1 MPETIGKVWRWEIHS
16 CSCEYK
22 LNTIDTFLAFDIIRM
37 MSQPEAD
44 SEPSSVSNR
53 NTVVAA
59 AAVVTFVVVVVAA
72 DDCLRS
78 WCASARRAGAAG
90 DPCSSAR

>member
-1 MPETIGKVWRWEIHS
+1 
-16 CSCEYK
+16 
-22 LNTIDTFLAFDIIRM
+22 

-59 AAVVTFVVVVVAA
+59 AAVVTFVVVVA

>member
-1 MPETIGKVWRWEIHS
+1 MEKFGGGKYIV
-16 CSCEYK
+16 SCEYK
-22 LNTIDTFLAFDIIRM
+22 FNTIDIFLAFDIIRT

-59 AAVVTFVVVVVAA
+59 VTFVVAVA

>member
-22 LNTIDTFLAFDIIRM
+22 LNTIDTFAFDIIRT

-59 AAVVTFVVVVVAA
+59 AAVVTFVVVA
-72 DDCLRS
+72 DDCRRS